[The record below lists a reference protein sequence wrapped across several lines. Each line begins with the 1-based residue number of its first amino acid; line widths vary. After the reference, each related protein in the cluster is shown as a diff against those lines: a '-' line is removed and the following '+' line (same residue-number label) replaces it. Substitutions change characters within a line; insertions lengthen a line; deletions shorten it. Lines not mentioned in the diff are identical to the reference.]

1 MWFLAESNEY
11 KKPPLGAIIMNAI
24 FGLLMTVFFTYLTW
38 FGVMKKGGCCCFI
51 LCCCLGKPNL
61 LAVAILCVIYGVL
74 AILAV
79 VQGLGSAQ
87 GALILVAV
95 LVAAFFALLHGVA
108 LLYVGFEAFMIWRL
122 STSESPA
129 TQDSIAANKSKAVV
143 GNTMEVVGASAD
155 GASDLEKKMESPASE
170 VQHQSEE
177 PIVDLETGKKT
188 EV

>member
-61 LAVAILCVIYGVL
+61 LAVAILCVIYGIL

-170 VQHQSEE
+170 VRHQSEE
-177 PIVDLETGKKT
+177 PSVDLETGKKT